1 MFIRKQKEVI
11 FMNEKEKSLIAKI
24 SEYLHKLSKEDQK
37 YVLGIAEGMAFM
49 KEDSSKVHQLQ
60 KIG

>member
-1 MFIRKQKEVI
+1 
-11 FMNEKEKSLIAKI
+11 MNEKEKSLIAKI
-24 SEYLHKLSKEDQK
+24 SEYLHKLNKEDQK

-49 KEDSSKVHQLQ
+49 KEESSKDKQLQ

>member
-1 MFIRKQKEVI
+1 
-11 FMNEKEKSLIAKI
+11 MNEKEKSLIAKI